1 MYIIILLY
9 LCASM
14 VEAVKYY
21 GIMPAVKQYNTVQ
34 AHAMSASDNNIELES
49 IFMTSDYNV
58 HNGTDF
64 LEDAGIFNTTFK
76 EFFTQSSIK
85 PSVDRFNARAAVD
98 GGCSHGRIEDHLS
111 QNKIKWICRG
121 MAATA
126 VGSVNTVSAIID
138 SKACND
144 ASTGQPIPQ
153 CKTIVT
159 FVSAAGQ
166 YISGSTVNEVCP
178 DFMSLFVKC
187 DGTGAYA
194 QMNNGKGEASAV
206 NTQKDKKCGGVSG
219 PCTVINGQ

>member
-1 MYIIILLY
+1 MYVITLLC

-21 GIMPAVKQYNTVQ
+21 GIMPAAKQYNTVQ
-34 AHAMSASDNNIELES
+34 AHAMSTSDNDIELES
-49 IFMTSDYNV
+49 IFMTSENDA

-64 LEDAGIFNTTFK
+64 LEDAGIFNTTFE
-76 EFFTQSSIK
+76 EFFAQSLMR
-85 PSVDRFNARAAVD
+85 PSDNKLDTRAAID

-111 QNKIKWICRG
+111 QTKIKWICRG

-206 NTQKDKKCGGVSG
+206 NTQKDRKCGGISG
-219 PCTVINGQ
+219 PCTAINGQ